1 MTTIFENDLIKV
13 STTGHDYD
21 FIAIIDN
28 KTDGQI
34 CIHYDKPGYNDN
46 YDPILIAPND
56 WAGLLADD
64 EGRDWLKAIENNQ
77 IYVVTNDDEIGY
89 YPTGCSIKD
98 QISHGRMKKMTKT
111 IYEENFETNYNPS
124 DVDWIIDSNEDEYNE
139 DGNLILDH
147 KAAFNFQVD
156 DVIIIGFLD
165 DFGDISRAG
174 KFKVIKNDHKHLVCE
189 SIL

>member
-13 STTGHDYD
+13 STTGRDYD

-34 CIHYDKPGYNDN
+34 CVHYDEPGYNDN
-46 YDPILIAPND
+46 YNPILVAPND
-56 WAGLLADD
+56 WIGLLADD

-77 IYVVTNDDEIGY
+77 IYIVTDDDEIGY
-89 YPTGCSIKD
+89 YPTGCSMGQWNEDCEEI
-98 QISHGRMKKMTKT
+98 TN
-111 IYEENFETNYNPS
+111 EENFGPGYNPS
-124 DVDWIIDSNEDEYNE
+124 DVDWIIGSNEDEYDE

-147 KAAFNFQVD
+147 KAAFNFQVG